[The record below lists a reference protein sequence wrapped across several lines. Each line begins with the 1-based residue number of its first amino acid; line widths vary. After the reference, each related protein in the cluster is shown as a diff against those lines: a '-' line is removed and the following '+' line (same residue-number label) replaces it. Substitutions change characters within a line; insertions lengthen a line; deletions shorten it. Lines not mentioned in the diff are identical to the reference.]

1 MKKILITGATG
12 FIGSF
17 LLKKF
22 YTKNK
27 IYIILRNKS
36 KDNKKIKDYK
46 NIKII
51 SYKTFDEL
59 NRKLKKITV
68 NAVIHC
74 ATHYVKNHTYADLTD
89 LNKSNILYGNILLEN
104 LKVMKVKKFIN
115 FSTVWEDYNSIKEN
129 HYNLYTVYKKSF
141 SLLIDY
147 YSKNL
152 SKIKFF
158 NIMISDTFGEN
169 DNRLKI
175 INVLRKN
182 YKKDKTT
189 KIISKNLFVNLLNI
203 KDIACAIELII
214 EKNIKAGRY
223 VLKNKISYRMIDLI
237 STFNADVKKKLKVKW
252 LSNKILK
259 EKIYPYK
266 KIIKW
271 NPKESSKIDIIKI
284 IKNKFHHI

>member
-68 NAVIHC
+68 NVVIHC